1 MNYRNTF
8 FALVFVLLIATI
20 WWVWA
25 DKYVNGQQISNHKE
39 ELAKLEKQFQ
49 DLIEVQESYDKVKV
63 RHQSKLAEFD
73 SLKTRIVYGQDAYI
87 RHLESIRNLAQKQNI
102 QISTLSPS
110 MDDSFP
116 AIKSKL
122 RFTKKHIER
131 YTVQIRLLGN
141 FLTIGAFLEELLN
154 MPVMINI
161 GRITMETEL
170 TSAGNL
176 ACEVILYTYV
186 FLDQI

>member
-8 FALVFVLLIATI
+8 FILVFTLFVATA

-25 DKYVNGQQISNHKE
+25 NIYVNGQQIDYHKK

-49 DLIEVQESYDKVKV
+49 DLIEVQESYDKVKA

-73 SLKTRIVYGQDAYI
+73 TLKTVIVYGQDAYI
-87 RHLESIRNLAQKQNI
+87 RHLEGIRNLAQKQNI

-110 MDDSFP
+110 MEDSFP
-116 AIKSKL
+116 AIKSQL

-131 YTVQIRLLGN
+131 YPVQIRMLGD
-141 FLTIGAFLEELLN
+141 FLTIGAFLEELLAL
-154 MPVMINI
+154 PVTVNI
-161 GRITMETEL
+161 GRISMETEL

-176 ACEVILYTYV
+176 ACEIILYTYV
-186 FLDQI
+186 FLDQM